1 MMAAT
6 QQIVINAP
14 ADLVFAYVSDI
25 TKHPE
30 WTNPGHKV
38 EIKKTSEGP
47 VAQGSTFEH
56 TGQQF
61 GEQHDI
67 VTIKEFVPPQRL
79 VYEADGSAGLIRH
92 IVTLA
97 PAEGGTQVTKTFEI
111 VKPKFPLNILAP
123 LVNAFLQPAAIRKDL
138 GRMKAKLEGS

>member
-1 MMAAT
+1 MAAT
-6 QQIVINAP
+6 QQIVVNAP
-14 ADLVFAYVSDI
+14 PDTVFAYVSDL
-25 TKHPE
+25 TKHAE

-47 VAQGSTFEH
+47 VGQGSTFES

-61 GEQHDI
+61 GEQHDT
-67 VTIKEFVPPQRL
+67 VTITEFVPGQRL
-79 VYEADGSAGLIRH
+79 VYEANGSAGQIRH
-92 IVTLA
+92 LIDLA

-111 VKPKFPLNILAP
+111 VKPKFPLNVLAP
-123 LVNAFLQPAAIRKDL
+123 IINTFLQPAAIRADL